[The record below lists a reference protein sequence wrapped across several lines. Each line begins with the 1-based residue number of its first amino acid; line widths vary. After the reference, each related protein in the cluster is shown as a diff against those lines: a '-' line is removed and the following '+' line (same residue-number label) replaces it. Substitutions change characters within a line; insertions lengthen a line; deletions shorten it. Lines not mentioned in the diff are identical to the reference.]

1 MHVTSLLRR
10 GFATLALALA
20 VTAGAGT
27 AFAASA
33 YKIYAPLRGMSRPD
47 LPCCLPIY
55 VAGPPVISGKW
66 IAFTSRNG
74 PGDGIWSYDIERKKL
89 KKLAGTETPVP
100 GGSGNF
106 SAFGIGDT
114 AAISIGGDTIAFFG
128 WDAANSPGIYTV
140 AAKGGAVARIA
151 DRATRVPKGG
161 GETFWWLGDVT
172 ANATT
177 VSFWGYATGP
187 DGLSGVYQANLDGS
201 GLKKVIDTTDHLD
214 ARVPGGT
221 LPGYFYQYGN
231 PKLGKA
237 SVVFQA
243 SGLFDPVSGAN
254 AVFRAKGGFTD
265 IADNVTLLEGG
276 TPGAHVRISDLS
288 AAQTNSAVAFR
299 ADQPATG
306 YAGLFKVRNADES
319 SAFVSTEDLFPGT
332 ATPFAAFLGFGY
344 DATGLAFT
352 GYRVVEGSTLEQSV
366 FFTAAPGEPL
376 VLVAAGADY
385 YLPSVGDRSV
395 SEGNIVFYEGTNYN
409 DTFFLAVPKN

>member
-10 GFATLALALA
+10 GLATLAIAAVLA
-20 VTAGAGT
+20 TGAGT
-27 AFAASA
+27 AIAASA

-89 KKLAGTETPVP
+89 KKLVGTETAVP

-114 AAISIGGDTIAFFG
+114 AAISIGGSTIAFFG

-140 AAKGGAVARIA
+140 AASGGPVSRIA
-151 DRATRVPKGG
+151 DRSTRMPKGG
-161 GETFWWLGDVT
+161 GATFFQLADVT
-172 ANATT
+172 VNTTT
-177 VSFWGYATGP
+177 VAFWGASVE
-187 DGLSGVYQANLDGS
+187 GLTGVYQAAPDGT
-201 GLKKVIDTTDHLD
+201 GLKKVIDGNQTLP
-214 ARVPGGT
+214 ARTPGGT
-221 LPGYFYQYGN
+221 DPDYFTQFGK
-231 PKLGKA
+231 PKFGK
-237 SVVFQA
+237 SSLVFYA
-243 SGLFDPVSGAN
+243 SGLFDPVSGPN
-254 AVFRAKGGFTD
+254 ALFRAGGGFSD
-265 IADNVTLLEGG
+265 IADNLTPLEGG
-276 TPGAHVRISDLS
+276 TPGTHVRISALS
-288 AAQTNSAVAFR
+288 AAPTNSTVAFR
-299 ADQPATG
+299 ADEPGTG
-306 YAGLFKVRNADES
+306 YAGLFKVRNADAS
-319 SAFVSTEDLFPGT
+319 SVFVSTDDIFPGSGK
-332 ATPFAAFLGFGY
+332 PFLSFLGFGY

-352 GYRVVEGSTLEQSV
+352 ANRVIESSTLEQSV
-366 FFTAAPGEPL
+366 FFTSAPGQPL

-395 SEGNIVFYEGTNYN
+395 SERNIVFYEGTNFN